1 MKEFPYINGGVKIK
15 ETHTPFIRPTY
26 QQWVKEMRIG
36 GVAYWTAEDG
46 KQKADEIM
54 KDVGLPPEEEIVF
67 DDIKSFFSKIWNPQ

>member
-15 ETHTPFIRPTY
+15 DTAIPPKRPPFN
-26 QQWVKEMRIG
+26 QWVKEMRIG

>member
-1 MKEFPYINGGVKIK
+1 MKDFPYINDEVTIK
-15 ETHTPFIRPTY
+15 ETVSPFIRPTY
-26 QQWVKEMRIG
+26 QQWAKEMRIG

-54 KDVGLPPEEEIVF
+54 KNVGLPPEEEIVF